1 MRLDG
6 GLGDVVAG
14 QKSIPIYSGIHAR
27 SVLTGTRHHNN
38 KDAWIVVITSGSNS
52 YLAYLINSDGI
63 DTIPVIS
70 PVSVKFPDTNSIHLS
85 SLKISPDNKVS
96 LPF

>member
-14 QKSIPIYSGIHAR
+14 QKSIQIYSGRHAR

-38 KDAWIVVITSGSNS
+38 KDAWIVVRNHNNGSSS
-52 YLAYLINSDGI
+52 YLSYLINSSGI

-70 PVSVKFPDTNSIHLS
+70 PSLVPS
-85 SLKISPDNKVS
+85 SDS
-96 LPF
+96 L